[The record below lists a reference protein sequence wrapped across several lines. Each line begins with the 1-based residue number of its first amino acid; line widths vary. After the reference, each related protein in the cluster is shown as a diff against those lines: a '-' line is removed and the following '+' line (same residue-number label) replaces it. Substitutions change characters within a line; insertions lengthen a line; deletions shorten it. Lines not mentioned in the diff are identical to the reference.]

1 MDDGKKS
8 FLEKIM
14 PNMKTCNGISICF
27 SLSCSFVT
35 IKSVKSVISI
45 YSGTNLFCNSER
57 FKTSCIHNFLTSCSI
72 VTIVPSYHSA
82 IVPSWVQNF
91 FSLVFCGSDTFSL
104 GYFVAPRFFLVGI
117 S

>member
-35 IKSVKSVISI
+35 IKSVKSVYLFTQVPI
-45 YSGTNLFCNSER
+45 YFP
-57 FKTSCIHNFLTSCSI
+57 I
-72 VTIVPSYHSA
+72 VKDSKH
-82 IVPSWVQNF
+82 
-91 FSLVFCGSDTFSL
+91 LVFITF
-104 GYFVAPRFFLVGI
+104 
-117 S
+117 